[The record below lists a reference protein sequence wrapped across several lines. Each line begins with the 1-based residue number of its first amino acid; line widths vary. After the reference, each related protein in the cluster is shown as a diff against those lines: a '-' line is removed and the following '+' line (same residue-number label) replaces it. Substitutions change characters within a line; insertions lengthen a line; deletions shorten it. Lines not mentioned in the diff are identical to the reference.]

1 MSGELTYASK
11 RPQRMVFPLV
21 CGMLFAVISFSDANE
36 SAAAETDSAQWSSSL
51 AQIRF
56 PATAD
61 NAPIDRS
68 MLYKIA
74 GVVCST
80 LVVSFICWFVAY
92 PVILRKGNTWPVT
105 LYGRCTAV
113 AWCLSWLIA
122 LVVFSDDLP
131 IEPRDTF
138 LRAQGLRWLM
148 GIIAVFF
155 AVVWLLIWRSEKQ
168 A

>member
-1 MSGELTYASK
+1 MA
-11 RPQRMVFPLV
+11 VPLA
-21 CGMLFAVISFSDANE
+21 CGLLLAVISFSDSNE
-36 SAAAETDSAQWSSSL
+36 SAAAESGQSQWDGAL

-56 PATAD
+56 PTSSENAT
-61 NAPIDRS
+61 IDRS

-74 GVVCST
+74 GVVGST
-80 LVVSFICWFVAY
+80 LVVSFVCWFVAY
-92 PVILRKGNTWPVT
+92 PAILRRGNTWPVT

-122 LVVFSDDLP
+122 LAIFRDDLP

-148 GIIAVFF
+148 GIIAVGF
-155 AVVWLLIWRSEKQ
+155 AVIWILIWRSEKQ
-168 A
+168 T